1 MYYYTWS
8 KILDQDQNNILFA
21 LYVVVMVLV
30 GKKYHNGKS
39 EKFLFHRSYAD
50 VSEFLIMINIT
61 IMVIYTGAML
71 L

>member
-30 GKKYHNGKS
+30 GKKLS
-39 EKFLFHRSYAD
+39 QWQE
-50 VSEFLIMINIT
+50 
-61 IMVIYTGAML
+61 
-71 L
+71 